1 MTKNLIGIKI
11 SLKIENFLMVALV
24 QRLERLAVAEEVMGS
39 NPIGHPS
46 IFILSAVEGLTA

>member
-1 MTKNLIGIKI
+1 
-11 SLKIENFLMVALV
+11 MVALV

-46 IFILSAVEGLTA
+46 SLF